1 MSDNGYVYVLMN
13 PSLQN
18 MVKIGKTTR
27 EPEERAKELSSVT
40 GVPTPFIVVY
50 SCMFESCSDAETFV
64 HTYLETKGFRVASN
78 REFFEI
84 PINIGIDAVIK
95 AKEHF
100 GEFIIN
106 DNAKQST
113 NKKNEEELVDLYK
126 LNILPEIEEY
136 MNSLEIDSDI
146 YSFYEGYIKLI
157 DTYIENK
164 LFILSSYN
172 IANFIEHIEPLRIE
186 YHNKFEY
193 LQESSVSDTDIST
206 ASNLFYSLIEN
217 HESTINSIKNTST
230 ITLLDFL
237 YELII
242 TMNNNEETKGV
253 IAIVSEYIDLVNQET
268 EVFNIEESPKKSPW
282 FDVFIQAT
290 NYFNGENG
298 YFQDYNESIKYFK
311 KAVSLG
317 SITAYYFL
325 GTIYRYGKG
334 TKINLDLAL
343 SYYKESANKGD
354 ISSYTNMADIY
365 LEMNHIENAI
375 KCWEKYLDNIN
386 DENITAITSMDL
398 DFSMFIDAL
407 INTNQLIP
415 NKIRIKNISD
425 RIYVLMKVN
434 YERFTDNLDDL
445 NKCLNNTKLCLYNDV
460 IKFTNSNENNSVESK
475 FSLASLFG
483 FK

>member
-1 MSDNGYVYVLMN
+1 MFRFLLNFYVR
-13 PSLQN
+13 
-18 MVKIGKTTR
+18 K
-27 EPEERAKELSSVT
+27 LS
-40 GVPTPFIVVY
+40 
-50 SCMFESCSDAETFV
+50 
-64 HTYLETKGFRVASN
+64 
-78 REFFEI
+78 
-84 PINIGIDAVIK
+84 
-95 AKEHF
+95 
-100 GEFIIN
+100 
-106 DNAKQST
+106 
-113 NKKNEEELVDLYK
+113 DLYK
-126 LNILPEIEEY
+126 INILPEIEEY

-242 TMNNNEETKGV
+242 TMNNNEETEGV

-268 EVFNIEESPKKSPW
+268 EVFNIEESPKKEPW
-282 FDVFIQAT
+282 IDVFIQAT

-386 DENITAITSMDL
+386 DEIIADEDGIDL
-398 DFSMFIDAL
+398 EFSIFIDKL
-407 INTNQLIP
+407 IESNQFIS
-415 NKIRIKNISD
+415 NKVRIKSISD
-425 RIYVLMKVN
+425 RIYVLRKV
-434 YERFTDNLDDL
+434 YLEELLEDNLDLL
-445 NKCLNNTKLCLYNDV
+445 NFLLNEL
-460 IKFTNSNENNSVESK
+460 NENLN
-475 FSLASLFG
+475 FNAN
-483 FK
+483 

>member
-193 LQESSVSDTDIST
+193 LQESSLSDTDIIT
-206 ASNLFYSLIEN
+206 ASNVFYSLIEN

-253 IAIVSEYIDLVNQET
+253 IATVSEYIDLVNQET
-268 EVFNIEESPKKSPW
+268 EVFNIEESPKKSPS

-290 NYFNGENG
+290 NYFFGENG

-317 SITAYYFL
+317 SITAYSFL

-354 ISSYTNMADIY
+354 ISSYIDMADIY

-386 DENITAITSMDL
+386 DENITAITSMGL

-407 INTNQLIP
+407 IDTNQLIP

-425 RIYVLMKVN
+425 RIYALMKVN
-434 YERFTDNLDDL
+434 HERFTDNLDDL